1 MDSKGVIFSCCHY
14 YKKNVIFSSYQLGK
28 LIKNVGGNDFLPR
41 KLNLIKK
48 LRDFFNGKINKFTI
62 NNVVIFKKLKYINLI
77 RENRNI
83 QFGLKVFKNKTVF
96 FDNRFLI
103 LSKFNG
109 ILVSNNDHSNIL
121 KLPFLFALFFYLHVY
136 IPLFLSYNPLVC

>member
-1 MDSKGVIFSCCHY
+1 M
-14 YKKNVIFSSYQLGK
+14 
-28 LIKNVGGNDFLPR
+28 PR

-48 LRDFFNGKINKFTI
+48 LKDFFNGKINKFTI
-62 NNVVIFKKLKYINLI
+62 NNVVIFKKLKCIILI

-83 QFGLKVFKNKTVF
+83 QFELEVFKNKILF

-109 ILVSNNDHSNIL
+109 VLMSNNDYSNIL
-121 KLPFLFALFFYLHVY
+121 NDFGNNESMSESYKYISSTIPNLKTLEGKIIKPYL
-136 IPLFLSYNPLVC
+136 YNMGYENINNNLKIKSDYDLIFIKGKI